1 MSGVSVYT
9 QIGRILREKN
19 TEPKQRLVGGRFGW
33 AVHRFP
39 IKGGIS
45 WVDIMLGA
53 RNHLFDRIKLP
64 ETSSEGGGASDGP
77 E

>member
-45 WVDIMLGA
+45 WVDVMLGA
-53 RNHLFDRIKLP
+53 RNTLLDRLT
-64 ETSSEGGGASDGP
+64 ELQR
-77 E
+77 